1 MQKGT
6 KSLGG
11 ELPSSNIERSTIQKV
26 IQLLNVTDTHLIII
40 TIILLYKTKENI
52 SRKKRIQDTR
62 RHQEMII
69 FKNKIRDAITH

>member
-6 KSLGG
+6 ESLGG

-52 SRKKRIQDTR
+52 STKKTNTR
-62 RHQEMII
+62 YKEASGDDNI
-69 FKNKIRDAITH
+69 